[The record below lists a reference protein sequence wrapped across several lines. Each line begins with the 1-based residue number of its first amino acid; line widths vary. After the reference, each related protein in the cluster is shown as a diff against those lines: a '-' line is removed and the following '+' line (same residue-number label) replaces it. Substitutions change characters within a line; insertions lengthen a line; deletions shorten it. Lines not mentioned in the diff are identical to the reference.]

1 MSKFAQFM
9 KGNKVVKE
17 NQFYAATKSLCDEN
31 GDPLKWEFRKLSTQ
45 ENEEIRESCTVDI
58 PIPGKHGAFRP
69 KVKSSKYIQT
79 MIARSVV
86 YPDLFDKELQD
97 SYGVRTP
104 EELLMA
110 MVDDA
115 GEYSDLAVFVQK
127 LNGFDVSFEDEVNEA
142 KN

>member
-9 KGNKVVKE
+9 KGNKLVVGNK
-17 NQFYAATKSLCDEN
+17 FYAATKSLCDEN
-31 GDPLKWEFRKLSTQ
+31 GDPLKWEFRKLSAQ

-58 PIPGKHGAFRP
+58 PIPGKHGVFRP

-86 YPDLFDKELQD
+86 SPDLFDKELQD

-110 MVDDA
+110 LVDDA